1 MRFVILVPRFLGKG
15 GGALQVPARFEYE
28 VATSVEEAVGLLRRH
43 GPEARLVAGGHSLIP
58 MMKLR
63 LAAPEVLV
71 DIHELDDE
79 LRYVR
84 EADGVLRIGALAR
97 HRDLLESPIVR
108 ERYTLLADAE
118 KFIADPLVRNMGTV
132 GGSFAHADP
141 SEDLPAA
148 FIALGAEVVVRGPQ
162 GERTIALEELQVG
175 PFETVIEPDEIL
187 TETRVPRAPHG
198 SSYFKVERR
207 AGDYASAALGVALW
221 MSEDEIE
228 DARIGM
234 CGVGSTTLRAREA
247 EDVLKGQSPVEELY
261 RRAGERA
268 AEECDPPD
276 DARGTPE
283 YKRDLVRV
291 LIVRAMEQAVSRA
304 QGTGGRTADGR

>member
-1 MRFVILVPRFLGKG
+1 M
-15 GGALQVPARFEYE
+15 QVPAQFDYE
-28 VATSVEEAVGLLRRH
+28 VAASVEEAIELLQRH
-43 GPEARLVAGGHSLIP
+43 GPEARLLAGGHSLIP

-63 LAAPEVLV
+63 LAFPEVLI
-71 DIHELDDE
+71 DIHVLDGE

-84 EADGVLRIGALAR
+84 QEDGKLRVGALAR
-97 HRDLLESPIVR
+97 HKDLLESPVVR

-148 FIALGAEVVVRGPQ
+148 FVALGAEVAARGPN
-162 GERTIALEELQVG
+162 GERTIPVEDLAVG
-175 PFETVIEPDEIL
+175 PFETALEPDEIL
-187 TETRVPRAPHG
+187 IEARVPRAPHG

-221 MSEDEIE
+221 MDGEEIE

-247 EDVLKGQSPVEELY
+247 EEVLKGQSPDEELY
-261 RRAGERA
+261 RRAGEQA
-268 AEECDPPD
+268 AQECDPPD

-291 LIVRAMEQAVSRA
+291 LVVRAMEQAAARA
-304 QGTGGRTADGR
+304 RGAEERSADGR

>member
-1 MRFVILVPRFLGKG
+1 M
-15 GGALQVPARFEYE
+15 QVPAQFEYE
-28 VATSVEEAVGLLRRH
+28 VAGSVDEAIGLLQRY
-43 GPEARLVAGGHSLIP
+43 GPESRLLAGGHSLIP

-63 LAAPEVLV
+63 LAFPEVLI
-71 DIHELDDE
+71 DIHELDGD

-84 EADGVLRIGALAR
+84 EEDGALRVGALAR
-97 HRDLLESPIVR
+97 HRDLLESPVVQ

-148 FIALGAEVVVRGPQ
+148 FIALGSEVLARGPR
-162 GERTIALEELQVG
+162 GERTIAVEDLAVG
-175 PFETVIEPDEIL
+175 PFETALEPDEIL
-187 TETRVPRAPHG
+187 IEARVPSAPQG

-221 MSEDEIE
+221 MSGDEIE
-228 DARIGM
+228 EARIGM
-234 CGVGSTTLRAREA
+234 CSVGSTTLRARGA
-247 EDVLKGQSPVEELY
+247 EEVLEGQRPDGELY
-261 RRAGERA
+261 RRAAERA

-291 LIVRAMEQAVSRA
+291 LLVRALEQAVDRGA
-304 QGTGGRTADGR
+304 P

>member
-1 MRFVILVPRFLGKG
+1 
-15 GGALQVPARFEYE
+15 
-28 VATSVEEAVGLLRRH
+28 
-43 GPEARLVAGGHSLIP
+43 

-63 LAAPEVLV
+63 LAFPEVLI
-71 DIHELDDE
+71 DIHELDNE

-84 EADGVLRIGALAR
+84 EEDGTLRVGALAR
-97 HRDLLESPIVR
+97 HRDLLESPIVQA
-108 ERYTLLADAE
+108 RYTLLADAE

-148 FIALGAEVVVRGPQ
+148 FVALGAEVVARGPR
-162 GERTIALEELQVG
+162 GERTIAVEDLAVG
-175 PFETVIEPDEIL
+175 PFETALEPDEIL
-187 TETRVPRAPHG
+187 TEARVPRAPQG

-207 AGDYASAALGVALW
+207 AGDYASAALGAALW
-221 MSEDEIE
+221 MSGDEIE
-228 DARIGM
+228 EARIGM
-234 CGVGSTTLRAREA
+234 CSVGSTTLRAGGA
-247 EDVLKGQSPVEELY
+247 EEVLKGQHPDGELY
-261 RRAGERA
+261 RRAAERA

-291 LIVRAMEQAVSRA
+291 LVVRALEQAVDRGA
-304 QGTGGRTADGR
+304 Q

>member
-1 MRFVILVPRFLGKG
+1 M
-15 GGALQVPARFEYE
+15 QVPAQFEYE
-28 VATSVEEAVGLLRRH
+28 VAGSVDEAISLLQRY
-43 GPEARLVAGGHSLIP
+43 GPESRLLAGGHSLIP

-63 LAAPEVLV
+63 LAFPEVLI

-84 EADGVLRIGALAR
+84 EEDGALRVGALAR
-97 HRDLLESPIVR
+97 HRDLLESPVVQG
-108 ERYTLLADAE
+108 RYTLLADAE

-148 FIALGAEVVVRGPQ
+148 FVALGAQVVARGPS
-162 GERTIALEELQVG
+162 GERTIAVEDLSVG
-175 PFETVIEPDEIL
+175 PFETALEPDEIL
-187 TETRVPRAPHG
+187 IEARVSRAPQG

-207 AGDYASAALGVALW
+207 AGDYASAALGVAVW
-221 MSEDEIE
+221 MSGDQIE
-228 DARIGM
+228 ESRIGM
-234 CGVGSTTLRAREA
+234 CSVGSTTLRATAA
-247 EDVLKGQSPVEELY
+247 EEVLEGQSPDEELY
-261 RRAGERA
+261 KQAAERA
-268 AEECDPPD
+268 AQECDPPD

-291 LIVRAMEQAVSRA
+291 LVVRALEQAVGRA
-304 QGTGGRTADGR
+304 RGDEDSAADGR

>member
-1 MRFVILVPRFLGKG
+1 M
-15 GGALQVPARFEYE
+15 QVPAQFEYE
-28 VATSVEEAVGLLRRH
+28 VAGSVDEAISLLQRY
-43 GPEARLVAGGHSLIP
+43 GPESRLLAGGHSLIP

-63 LAAPEVLV
+63 LAFPEVLI

-84 EADGVLRIGALAR
+84 EEDGALRVGALAR
-97 HRDLLESPIVR
+97 HRDLLESPVVQG
-108 ERYTLLADAE
+108 RYTLLADAE

-148 FIALGAEVVVRGPQ
+148 FVALGAEVVARGPS
-162 GERTIALEELQVG
+162 GDRTIAVEDLSVG
-175 PFETVIEPDEIL
+175 PFETALEPDEIL
-187 TETRVPRAPHG
+187 IEARVPRAPQG

-207 AGDYASAALGVALW
+207 AGDYASAALGVAVW
-221 MSEDEIE
+221 MSGDQIE
-228 DARIGM
+228 ESRIGM
-234 CGVGSTTLRAREA
+234 CSVGSTTLRATGA
-247 EDVLKGQSPVEELY
+247 EEVLEGQSPDEELY
-261 RRAGERA
+261 KQAAERA
-268 AEECDPPD
+268 AQECDPPD

-291 LIVRAMEQAVSRA
+291 LVVRALEQAVGRA
-304 QGTGGRTADGR
+304 RGDEDSAADGR

>member
-1 MRFVILVPRFLGKG
+1 M
-15 GGALQVPARFEYE
+15 QVPAQFEYV
-28 VATSVEEAVGLLRRH
+28 VAGSVDEAIGLLQRY
-43 GPEARLVAGGHSLIP
+43 GPESRLLAGGHSLIP

-63 LAAPEVLV
+63 LAFPEVLI
-71 DIHELDDE
+71 DIHELDGD

-84 EADGVLRIGALAR
+84 EEDGALRVGALAR
-97 HRDLLESPIVR
+97 HRDLLESPVVQ

-148 FIALGAEVVVRGPQ
+148 FIALGSEVLARGPR
-162 GERTIALEELQVG
+162 GERTIAVEDLAVG
-175 PFETVIEPDEIL
+175 PFETALEPDEIL
-187 TETRVPRAPHG
+187 IEARVPSAPQG

-207 AGDYASAALGVALW
+207 AGDYASAAVGVALW
-221 MSEDEIE
+221 MSGDRIE
-228 DARIGM
+228 QARIGM
-234 CGVGSTTLRAREA
+234 CSVGSTTLRAREA
-247 EDVLKGQSPVEELY
+247 EEVLEGQSPDEVLY
-261 RRAGERA
+261 KQAAERA

-291 LIVRAMEQAVSRA
+291 LVVRALEQAVDRGA
-304 QGTGGRTADGR
+304 P

>member
-1 MRFVILVPRFLGKG
+1 M
-15 GGALQVPARFEYE
+15 QVPAQFEYE
-28 VATSVEEAVGLLRRH
+28 VAGSVDEAIGLLQRY
-43 GPEARLVAGGHSLIP
+43 GPESRLLAGGHSLIP

-63 LAAPEVLV
+63 LAFPEVLI
-71 DIHELDDE
+71 DIHELDGD

-84 EADGVLRIGALAR
+84 EEDGALRVGALAR
-97 HRDLLESPIVR
+97 HRDLLESPVVQ

-148 FIALGAEVVVRGPQ
+148 FVALGSEVLARGPR
-162 GERTIALEELQVG
+162 GERTIAVEDLAVG
-175 PFETVIEPDEIL
+175 PFETALEPDEIL
-187 TETRVPRAPHG
+187 IEARVRSAPQG

-221 MSEDEIE
+221 MSGDEIE
-228 DARIGM
+228 EARIGM
-234 CGVGSTTLRAREA
+234 CSVGSTTLRARRA
-247 EDVLKGQSPVEELY
+247 EEVLEGQRPDGELY
-261 RRAGERA
+261 RRAAERA

-291 LIVRAMEQAVSRA
+291 LLVRALKQAVDRGA
-304 QGTGGRTADGR
+304 P

>member
-1 MRFVILVPRFLGKG
+1 M
-15 GGALQVPARFEYE
+15 QVPAQFEYE
-28 VATSVEEAVGLLRRH
+28 VAGSVDEAIGLLQRY
-43 GPEARLVAGGHSLIP
+43 GPESRLLAGGHSLIP

-63 LAAPEVLV
+63 LAFPEVLI
-71 DIHELDDE
+71 DIHELDGD

-84 EADGVLRIGALAR
+84 EEDGALRVGALAR
-97 HRDLLESPIVR
+97 HRDLLESPVVQ

-148 FIALGAEVVVRGPQ
+148 FIALGSEVLARGPR
-162 GERTIALEELQVG
+162 GERTIAVEDLAVG
-175 PFETVIEPDEIL
+175 PFETALEPDEIL
-187 TETRVPRAPHG
+187 IEARVPSAPQG

-207 AGDYASAALGVALW
+207 AGDYASAAVGVALW
-221 MSEDEIE
+221 MSGDQIE
-228 DARIGM
+228 ESRIGM
-234 CGVGSTTLRAREA
+234 CSVGSTTLRARGA
-247 EDVLKGQSPVEELY
+247 EEVLEGQSPDEELY
-261 RRAGERA
+261 KQAAERA
-268 AEECDPPD
+268 AQECDPPD

-291 LIVRAMEQAVSRA
+291 LVVRALEQAVGRA
-304 QGTGGRTADGR
+304 RGDEDSAADGR

>member
-1 MRFVILVPRFLGKG
+1 M
-15 GGALQVPARFEYE
+15 QVPAQFDYE
-28 VATSVEEAVGLLRRH
+28 VATSVEEAIELLQRH
-43 GPEARLVAGGHSLIP
+43 GPEARLLAGGHSLIP

-63 LAAPEVLV
+63 LAFPEVLI
-71 DIHELDDE
+71 DIHELDGE
-79 LRYVR
+79 LRFVR
-84 EADGVLRIGALAR
+84 EDDGTLVVGALAR
-97 HRDLLESPIVR
+97 HKDLLESPVVR

-148 FIALGAEVVVRGPQ
+148 FVALGAEVVVRGPN
-162 GERTIALEELQVG
+162 GEKIIAIEDLAVG
-175 PFETVIEPDEIL
+175 PFETAIEPNEIL
-187 TETRVPRAPHG
+187 TEARVPRAPHG

-221 MSEDEIE
+221 MNEEEIE

-247 EDVLKGQSPVEELY
+247 EEVLRGQKPDEELY
-261 RRAGERA
+261 KRAAERA
-268 AEECDPPD
+268 AQECDPPD

-291 LIVRAMEQAVSRA
+291 LVVRAMEQAVSRA
-304 QGTGGRTADGR
+304 RGTEDRTADGR

>member
-1 MRFVILVPRFLGKG
+1 M
-15 GGALQVPARFEYE
+15 QVPAQFEYE
-28 VATSVEEAVGLLRRH
+28 VAGSVDEAISLLQRY
-43 GPEARLVAGGHSLIP
+43 GPESRLLAGGHSLIP

-63 LAAPEVLV
+63 LAFPEVLI
-71 DIHELDDE
+71 DIHELDNE

-84 EADGVLRIGALAR
+84 EEDGTLRVGALAR
-97 HRDLLESPIVR
+97 HRDLLESPIVQA
-108 ERYTLLADAE
+108 RYTLLADAE

-148 FIALGAEVVVRGPQ
+148 FVALGAEVVARGPR
-162 GERTIALEELQVG
+162 GERTIAIEDLTVG
-175 PFETVIEPDEIL
+175 PFETALEPDEIL
-187 TETRVPRAPHG
+187 TEARVPRAPQG

-207 AGDYASAALGVALW
+207 AGDYASAALGAALW
-221 MSEDEIE
+221 MSGDEIE
-228 DARIGM
+228 EARIGM
-234 CGVGSTTLRAREA
+234 CSVGSTTLRAGGA
-247 EDVLKGQSPVEELY
+247 EEVLKGQHPDGELY
-261 RRAGERA
+261 RRAAERA

-291 LIVRAMEQAVSRA
+291 LAVRALEQAVDRGA
-304 QGTGGRTADGR
+304 Q

>member
-1 MRFVILVPRFLGKG
+1 M
-15 GGALQVPARFEYE
+15 QVPAQFEYE
-28 VATSVEEAVGLLRRH
+28 VAGSVDEAISLLQRH
-43 GPEARLVAGGHSLIP
+43 GPEARLLAGGHSLIP

-63 LAAPEVLV
+63 LAFPEVLI
-71 DIHELDDE
+71 DIHELDGE

-84 EADGVLRIGALAR
+84 EDDGVLRVGGLAR
-97 HRDLLESPIVR
+97 HKDLLESPVVR
-108 ERYTLLADAE
+108 KRYTLLADAE

-148 FIALGAEVVVRGPQ
+148 FVALGAEVVVRGTN
-162 GERTIALEELQVG
+162 GERTIAVEDLAIG
-175 PFETVIEPDEIL
+175 PFETAIAPDEIL
-187 TETRVPRAPHG
+187 TEARAPRAPQG

-221 MSEDEIE
+221 MGGEEIE

-247 EDVLKGQSPVEELY
+247 EEVLRGQKPDAELY
-261 RRAGERA
+261 RRAAERA
-268 AEECDPPD
+268 AQECDPPD

-283 YKRDLVRV
+283 DRKSVV
-291 LIVRAMEQAVSRA
+291 
-304 QGTGGRTADGR
+304 

>member
-1 MRFVILVPRFLGKG
+1 M
-15 GGALQVPARFEYE
+15 QVPAQFDYE
-28 VATSVEEAVGLLRRH
+28 VAASVEEAIELLQRH
-43 GPEARLVAGGHSLIP
+43 GPEARLLAGGHSLIP

-63 LAAPEVLV
+63 LAFPEVLI
-71 DIHELDDE
+71 DIHELDGE

-84 EADGVLRIGALAR
+84 EDDGVLRVGALAR
-97 HRDLLESPIVR
+97 HRDLLEAPAVR

-118 KFIADPLVRNMGTV
+118 RFIADPLVRNMGTV

-148 FIALGAEVVVRGPQ
+148 FVALGAEVVVRGPR
-162 GERTIALEELQVG
+162 GERTIAIEDLALG
-175 PFETVIEPDEIL
+175 PFETAIEPDEIL
-187 TETRVPRAPHG
+187 TEARVPRAPQG

-221 MSEDEIE
+221 MDGDEIE
-228 DARIGM
+228 DARVGM

-247 EDVLKGQSPVEELY
+247 EEVLKGQGPDEELY
-261 RRAGERA
+261 KRA
-268 AEECDPPD
+268 ADKAEEECDPPD

-291 LIVRAMEQAVSRA
+291 LVVRALGQAVGRA
-304 QGTGGRTADGR
+304 RGAEDRTADGR

>member
-1 MRFVILVPRFLGKG
+1 
-15 GGALQVPARFEYE
+15 LQVPARFDYE
-28 VATSVEEAVGLLRRH
+28 VAATVEEAIELLQRH
-43 GPEARLVAGGHSLIP
+43 GPEARLLAGGHSLIP

-63 LAAPEVLV
+63 LAFPEVLI
-71 DIHELDDE
+71 DIHDLDGE

-84 EADGVLRIGALAR
+84 EEDGVLRVGALAR
-97 HRDLLESPIVR
+97 HKDLLESPVVR

-118 KFIADPLVRNMGTV
+118 RFIADPLVRNMGTV

-148 FIALGAEVVVRGPQ
+148 FVALGAEVVARGPD
-162 GERTIALEELQVG
+162 GERTIAVEDLAVG
-175 PFETVIEPDEIL
+175 PFETALEPGEIL
-187 TETRVPRAPHG
+187 MEARVPRAPQG

-221 MSEDEIE
+221 MGDEEIE

-247 EDVLKGQSPVEELY
+247 EEVLRGQSPEIEVY
-261 RRAGERA
+261 KRAAGKA

-291 LIVRAMEQAVSRA
+291 LLVRALEQATARA
-304 QGTGGRTADGR
+304 RGDEDRRADGR

>member
-1 MRFVILVPRFLGKG
+1 
-15 GGALQVPARFEYE
+15 LQVPAQFDYE
-28 VATSVEEAVGLLRRH
+28 VATSVEEAIEFLQRH
-43 GPEARLVAGGHSLIP
+43 GPEARLLAGGHSLIP

-63 LAAPEVLV
+63 LAFPEVLI
-71 DIHELDDE
+71 DIHELDGE
-79 LRYVR
+79 LRFVR
-84 EADGVLRIGALAR
+84 EDDGTLVVGALAR
-97 HRDLLESPIVR
+97 HKDLLESPVVR

-148 FIALGAEVVVRGPQ
+148 FVALGAEVVVRGPN
-162 GERTIALEELQVG
+162 GEKTIAIEDLATG
-175 PFETVIEPDEIL
+175 PFETAIEPDEIL
-187 TETRVPRAPHG
+187 TEARVPRAPHG

-221 MSEDEIE
+221 MNEKGIE

-247 EDVLKGQSPVEELY
+247 EEVLRGQKPDEELY
-261 RRAGERA
+261 KRAAERA
-268 AEECDPPD
+268 AQECDPPD

-291 LIVRAMEQAVSRA
+291 LVVRAMEQAVSRA
-304 QGTGGRTADGR
+304 RGTEDRTADGR

>member
-1 MRFVILVPRFLGKG
+1 M
-15 GGALQVPARFEYE
+15 QVPAQFEYE
-28 VATSVEEAVGLLRRH
+28 VAGSVDEAISLLQRY
-43 GPEARLVAGGHSLIP
+43 GPESRLLAGGHSLIP

-63 LAAPEVLV
+63 LAFPEVLI
-71 DIHELDDE
+71 DIHELDNE

-84 EADGVLRIGALAR
+84 EEDGTLRVGALAR
-97 HRDLLESPIVR
+97 HRDLLESPIVQA
-108 ERYTLLADAE
+108 RYTLLADAE

-148 FIALGAEVVVRGPQ
+148 FVALGAEVVARGPR
-162 GERTIALEELQVG
+162 GERTIAIEDLTVG
-175 PFETVIEPDEIL
+175 PFETALEPDEIL
-187 TETRVPRAPHG
+187 TEARVPRAPQG

-207 AGDYASAALGVALW
+207 AGDYASAALGAALW
-221 MSEDEIE
+221 MSGDEIE
-228 DARIGM
+228 EARIGM
-234 CGVGSTTLRAREA
+234 CSVGSTTLRAGGA
-247 EDVLKGQSPVEELY
+247 EEVLKGQHPDGELY
-261 RRAGERA
+261 RRAAERA

-291 LIVRAMEQAVSRA
+291 LVVRALEQAVDRGA
-304 QGTGGRTADGR
+304 Q

>member
-1 MRFVILVPRFLGKG
+1 M
-15 GGALQVPARFEYE
+15 QVPAQFEYE
-28 VATSVEEAVGLLRRH
+28 VAGSVDEAIGLLQRY
-43 GPEARLVAGGHSLIP
+43 GPESRLLAGGHSLIP

-63 LAAPEVLV
+63 LAFPEVLI
-71 DIHELDDE
+71 DIHELDGD

-84 EADGVLRIGALAR
+84 EEDGALRVGALAR
-97 HRDLLESPIVR
+97 HRDLLESPVVQ

-148 FIALGAEVVVRGPQ
+148 FIALGSEVLARGPR
-162 GERTIALEELQVG
+162 GERTIAVEDLAVG
-175 PFETVIEPDEIL
+175 PFETALEPDEIL
-187 TETRVPRAPHG
+187 IEARVPSAPQG

-221 MSEDEIE
+221 MSGDEIE
-228 DARIGM
+228 EARIGM
-234 CGVGSTTLRAREA
+234 CSVGSTTLRARGAEEA
-247 EDVLKGQSPVEELY
+247 LEGQRPDGELY
-261 RRAGERA
+261 RRAAERA

-291 LIVRAMEQAVSRA
+291 LLVRALEQAVDRGA
-304 QGTGGRTADGR
+304 L

>member
-1 MRFVILVPRFLGKG
+1 M
-15 GGALQVPARFEYE
+15 QVPAQFEYE
-28 VATSVEEAVGLLRRH
+28 VAGSVDEAIGLLQRY
-43 GPEARLVAGGHSLIP
+43 GPESRLLAGGHSLIP

-63 LAAPEVLV
+63 LAFPEVLI
-71 DIHELDDE
+71 DIHELDGD

-84 EADGVLRIGALAR
+84 EEDGALRVGALAR
-97 HRDLLESPIVR
+97 HRDLLESPVVQ

-148 FIALGAEVVVRGPQ
+148 FVALGSEVLARGPR
-162 GERTIALEELQVG
+162 GERTIAVEDLAVG
-175 PFETVIEPDEIL
+175 PFETALEPDEIL
-187 TETRVPRAPHG
+187 IEARVRSAPQG

-221 MSEDEIE
+221 MSGDEIE
-228 DARIGM
+228 EARIGM
-234 CGVGSTTLRAREA
+234 CSVGSTTLRARRA
-247 EDVLKGQSPVEELY
+247 EEVLEGQRPDGELY
-261 RRAGERA
+261 RRAAERA

-291 LIVRAMEQAVSRA
+291 LLVRALEQAVDRGA
-304 QGTGGRTADGR
+304 P

>member
-1 MRFVILVPRFLGKG
+1 M
-15 GGALQVPARFEYE
+15 QVPAQFEYE
-28 VATSVEEAVGLLRRH
+28 VAGSVDEAIGLLQRY
-43 GPEARLVAGGHSLIP
+43 GPESRLLAGGHSLIP

-63 LAAPEVLV
+63 LAFPEVLI
-71 DIHELDDE
+71 DIHELDGD

-84 EADGVLRIGALAR
+84 EEDGVLRVGALAR
-97 HRDLLESPIVR
+97 HRDLLESPVVQ

-148 FIALGAEVVVRGPQ
+148 FIALGSEVLARGPR
-162 GERTIALEELQVG
+162 GERTIAVEDLAVG
-175 PFETVIEPDEIL
+175 PFETALEPDEIL
-187 TETRVPRAPHG
+187 IEARVPSAPQG

-221 MSEDEIE
+221 MSGDEIE
-228 DARIGM
+228 EARIGM
-234 CGVGSTTLRAREA
+234 CSVGSTTLRARGAEEA
-247 EDVLKGQSPVEELY
+247 LEGQRPDGELY
-261 RRAGERA
+261 RRAAERA

-291 LIVRAMEQAVSRA
+291 LLVRALEQAVDRGA
-304 QGTGGRTADGR
+304 P

>member
-1 MRFVILVPRFLGKG
+1 M
-15 GGALQVPARFEYE
+15 QVPAQFEYE
-28 VATSVEEAVGLLRRH
+28 VASSVDEAIGLLQRY
-43 GPEARLVAGGHSLIP
+43 GPESRLLAGGHSLIP

-63 LAAPEVLV
+63 LAFPEVLI
-71 DIHELDDE
+71 DIHELDGD

-84 EADGVLRIGALAR
+84 EEDGALRVGALAR
-97 HRDLLESPIVR
+97 HRDLLESPVVQ

-148 FIALGAEVVVRGPQ
+148 FIALGSEVLARGPR
-162 GERTIALEELQVG
+162 GERTIAVEDLAVG
-175 PFETVIEPDEIL
+175 PFETALEPDEIL
-187 TETRVPRAPHG
+187 IEARVPSAPQG

-207 AGDYASAALGVALW
+207 AGDYASAAVGVALW
-221 MSEDEIE
+221 MSGDRIE
-228 DARIGM
+228 QARIGM
-234 CGVGSTTLRAREA
+234 CSVGSTTLRAREA
-247 EDVLKGQSPVEELY
+247 EEVLEGQSPDEVLY
-261 RRAGERA
+261 KQAAERA

-291 LIVRAMEQAVSRA
+291 LVVRALEQAVDRGA
-304 QGTGGRTADGR
+304 P

>member
-1 MRFVILVPRFLGKG
+1 VRM
-15 GGALQVPARFEYE
+15 QVPAQFEYE
-28 VATSVEEAVGLLRRH
+28 VAGSVDEAISLLQRY
-43 GPEARLVAGGHSLIP
+43 GPESRLLAGGHSLIP

-63 LAAPEVLV
+63 LAFPEVLI

-79 LRYVR
+79 LRYVT
-84 EADGVLRIGALAR
+84 EEEGTLRIGALAR
-97 HRDLLESPIVR
+97 HRDLLESPIVQG
-108 ERYTLLADAE
+108 RYTLLADAE

-148 FIALGAEVVVRGPQ
+148 FVALGAEVVARGPN
-162 GERTIALEELQVG
+162 GERTIAVEDLAVG
-175 PFETVIEPDEIL
+175 PFETALEPDEIL
-187 TETRVPRAPHG
+187 TEARVPKAPQG

-221 MSEDEIE
+221 MNGDEIE
-228 DARIGM
+228 EARIGM
-234 CGVGSTTLRAREA
+234 CSVGSTTLRARGA
-247 EDVLKGQSPVEELY
+247 EEVLGGESPDGELF
-261 RRAGERA
+261 RRAADRA

-291 LIVRAMEQAVSRA
+291 LLVRALEQAVDRGVS
-304 QGTGGRTADGR
+304 

>member
-1 MRFVILVPRFLGKG
+1 
-15 GGALQVPARFEYE
+15 LQVPAQFDYE
-28 VATSVEEAVGLLRRH
+28 VAASVEEAIELLQRH
-43 GPEARLVAGGHSLIP
+43 GPEARLLAGGHSLIP

-63 LAAPEVLV
+63 LAFPEVLI
-71 DIHELDDE
+71 DIHELDGE

-84 EADGVLRIGALAR
+84 EEDGTLEVGALAR
-97 HRDLLESPIVR
+97 HKDLLETPVVR

-118 KFIADPLVRNMGTV
+118 RFIADPLVRNMGTV

-148 FIALGAEVVVRGPQ
+148 FVALGAEVVARGPN
-162 GERTIALEELQVG
+162 GERTIAVEDLAVG
-175 PFETVIEPDEIL
+175 PFETALEPDEIL
-187 TETRVPRAPHG
+187 IEARVPKAPHG

-221 MSEDEIE
+221 MNEEEVEDV
-228 DARIGM
+228 RIGM
-234 CGVGSTTLRAREA
+234 CGVGSTTLRATGA
-247 EDVLKGQSPVEELY
+247 EEVLKGHSPHEGLY
-261 RRAGERA
+261 RRAGEAA

-291 LIVRAMEQAVSRA
+291 LIVRAMEQAVRRA
-304 QGTGGRTADGR
+304 RGDEDRTADGR

>member
-1 MRFVILVPRFLGKG
+1 M
-15 GGALQVPARFEYE
+15 QVPAQFEYE
-28 VATSVEEAVGLLRRH
+28 VAGSVDEAISLLQRY
-43 GPEARLVAGGHSLIP
+43 GPESRLLAGGHSLIP

-63 LAAPEVLV
+63 LAFPEVLI
-71 DIHELDDE
+71 DIHELDGE

-84 EADGVLRIGALAR
+84 EEEGTLRVGALAR
-97 HRDLLESPIVR
+97 HRDLLESPVVL

-118 KFIADPLVRNMGTV
+118 RFIADPLVRNMGTV

-141 SEDLPAA
+141 AEDLPAA
-148 FIALGAEVVVRGPQ
+148 FVALGAEVVARGPN
-162 GERTIALEELQVG
+162 GERTIAVEDLAVG
-175 PFETVIEPDEIL
+175 PFETALEPDEIL
-187 TETRVPRAPHG
+187 TEARVPRAPQG

-221 MSEDEIE
+221 MSGDEIE
-228 DARIGM
+228 EARIGM
-234 CGVGSTTLRAREA
+234 CSVGSTTLRAREA
-247 EDVLKGQSPVEELY
+247 EEVLEGQSPNGELY
-261 RRAGERA
+261 RRAAERA

-291 LIVRAMEQAVSRA
+291 LVVRALEQAVDRGA
-304 QGTGGRTADGR
+304 Q

>member
-1 MRFVILVPRFLGKG
+1 M
-15 GGALQVPARFEYE
+15 QVPAQFEYE
-28 VATSVEEAVGLLRRH
+28 VAGSVDEAISLLQRY
-43 GPEARLVAGGHSLIP
+43 GPEARLLAGGHSLIP

-63 LAAPEVLV
+63 LAFPEVLI

-84 EADGVLRIGALAR
+84 EEGGALRVGALAR
-97 HRDLLESPIVR
+97 HRDLLESPVVQG
-108 ERYTLLADAE
+108 RYTLLADAE

-148 FIALGAEVVVRGPQ
+148 FVALGAEVAARGPN
-162 GERTIALEELQVG
+162 GERTIPVEDLAVG
-175 PFETVIEPDEIL
+175 PFETALEPDEIL
-187 TETRVPRAPHG
+187 IETRVPRAPHG

-207 AGDYASAALGVALW
+207 AGGHAPAPPRGALW
-221 MSEDEIE
+221 VRGGGKE

-247 EDVLKGQSPVEELY
+247 EEVLKGESPDKELY
-261 RRAGERA
+261 KRAGEQA

-291 LIVRAMEQAVSRA
+291 LVVRAMEQAVGRA
-304 QGTGGRTADGR
+304 KGAEDRSADGR

>member
-1 MRFVILVPRFLGKG
+1 M
-15 GGALQVPARFEYE
+15 QVPAQFDYE
-28 VATSVEEAVGLLRRH
+28 VATSVEEAIELLQRH
-43 GPEARLVAGGHSLIP
+43 GPEARLLAGGHSLIP

-63 LAAPEVLV
+63 LAFPEVLI
-71 DIHELDDE
+71 DIHELDGD
-79 LRYVR
+79 LRFVR
-84 EADGVLRIGALAR
+84 EDDGTLRVGALAR
-97 HRDLLESPIVR
+97 HKDLLESPVVR

-148 FIALGAEVVVRGPQ
+148 FVALGAEVVVRGPN
-162 GERTIALEELQVG
+162 GERTIAVEDLATG
-175 PFETVIEPDEIL
+175 PFETAIEPDEIL
-187 TETRVPRAPHG
+187 TEARVPRAPHG

-221 MSEDEIE
+221 MNEEEIE

-247 EDVLKGQSPVEELY
+247 EEVLRGQKPDEELY
-261 RRAGERA
+261 KRAAERA
-268 AEECDPPD
+268 AQECDPPD

-291 LIVRAMEQAVSRA
+291 LVVRAMEQAVSRA
-304 QGTGGRTADGR
+304 RGGTEDRTADGR

>member
-1 MRFVILVPRFLGKG
+1 M
-15 GGALQVPARFEYE
+15 QVPAQFEYE
-28 VATSVEEAVGLLRRH
+28 VAGSVDEAIGLLQRY
-43 GPEARLVAGGHSLIP
+43 GPESRLLAGGHSLIP

-63 LAAPEVLV
+63 LAFPEVLI
-71 DIHELDDE
+71 DIHELDGD
-79 LRYVR
+79 LCYVR
-84 EADGVLRIGALAR
+84 EEDGALRVGALAR
-97 HRDLLESPIVR
+97 HRDLLESPVVQ

-148 FIALGAEVVVRGPQ
+148 FIALGSEVLARGPR
-162 GERTIALEELQVG
+162 GERTIAVEDLAVG
-175 PFETVIEPDEIL
+175 PFETALEPDEIL
-187 TETRVPRAPHG
+187 IEARVPSAPQG

-207 AGDYASAALGVALW
+207 AGDYASAAVGVALW
-221 MSEDEIE
+221 MSGDRIE
-228 DARIGM
+228 QARIGM
-234 CGVGSTTLRAREA
+234 CSVGSTTLRAREA
-247 EDVLKGQSPVEELY
+247 EEVLEGQSPDEVLY
-261 RRAGERA
+261 KQAAERA

-291 LIVRAMEQAVSRA
+291 LVVRALEQAVDRGA
-304 QGTGGRTADGR
+304 P

>member
-1 MRFVILVPRFLGKG
+1 M
-15 GGALQVPARFEYE
+15 QVPAQFDYE
-28 VATSVEEAVGLLRRH
+28 VATSVEEAIELLQRH
-43 GPEARLVAGGHSLIP
+43 GPEARLLAGGHSLIP

-63 LAAPEVLV
+63 LAFPEVLI
-71 DIHELDDE
+71 DIHELDGD
-79 LRYVR
+79 LRFVR
-84 EADGVLRIGALAR
+84 EDDGALRVGALAR
-97 HRDLLESPIVR
+97 HKDLLESPVVR

-148 FIALGAEVVVRGPQ
+148 FVALGAEVVVRGPN
-162 GERTIALEELQVG
+162 GERTIAVEDLATG
-175 PFETVIEPDEIL
+175 PFETAIEPDEIL
-187 TETRVPRAPHG
+187 TEARVPRAPHG

-221 MSEDEIE
+221 MNEEEIE

-247 EDVLKGQSPVEELY
+247 EEVLRGQKPDEELY
-261 RRAGERA
+261 KRAAERA
-268 AEECDPPD
+268 AQECDPPD

-291 LIVRAMEQAVSRA
+291 LVVRAMEQAVSRA
-304 QGTGGRTADGR
+304 RGGTEDRTADGR

>member
-1 MRFVILVPRFLGKG
+1 
-15 GGALQVPARFEYE
+15 LQVPAQFDYE
-28 VATSVEEAVGLLRRH
+28 VAASVEEAIELLQRY
-43 GPEARLVAGGHSLIP
+43 GPEARLLAGGHSLIP

-63 LAAPEVLV
+63 LAFPEVLI
-71 DIHELDDE
+71 DIHELDGE

-84 EADGVLRIGALAR
+84 EEDGVLKVGALAR
-97 HRDLLESPIVR
+97 HRDLLESSQVR

-148 FIALGAEVVVRGPQ
+148 FVALGAEVVVRGPE
-162 GERTIALEELQVG
+162 GERTIAVEDLAQG
-175 PFETVIEPDEIL
+175 PFETAIEPDEIL
-187 TETRVPRAPHG
+187 TEARVPKAPQG

-207 AGDYASAALGVALW
+207 AGDYASAALGVAVW
-221 MSEDEIE
+221 MDGEEIE
-228 DARIGM
+228 SARIGM

-247 EDVLKGQSPVEELY
+247 EEVLEGQSPDGDLY
-261 RRAGERA
+261 KRAADKA

-291 LIVRAMEQAVSRA
+291 LIVRAMEQAVGRA
-304 QGTGGRTADGR
+304 RGAEDRTADGR